1 MFTSRRAAFVR
12 RSPNKKGA
20 EIDPAPPSLTPEM
33 SIVPAH
39 WASVITF
46 LLAGAATALVQLALH
61 PL

>member
-1 MFTSRRAAFVR
+1 MR
-12 RSPNKKGA
+12 GG
-20 EIDPAPPSLTPEM
+20 IDPAPPSLDAQM
-33 SIVPAH
+33 KGIPAH

>member
-1 MFTSRRAAFVR
+1 MTAVR
-12 RSPNKKGA
+12 P
-20 EIDPAPPSLTPEM
+20 
-33 SIVPAH
+33 H